1 MMTWAICSEPSAHTM
16 VTAYRFGPVAVRNPA
31 TPVCMVADRNVAPS
45 ARTTRTWSAA
55 ICTTTKVLW
64 TSVGVIEVY
73 GSAKRRGSAFHG
85 YSTPISLPLTTLGV
99 LGAGEVVEDVDDD
112 VGELVEE
119 LLVEVLDEIDG
130 ARRVVLGI
138 GTGAVVVGVDGVA
151 VDGAVVAAV
160 FDGAAVVEMV
170 LDGVSVS
177 TLSEQPVRASA
188 SAPATARRVRDARV
202 MMPSGSCSRDG
213 GC

>member
-1 MMTWAICSEPSAHTM
+1 M
-16 VTAYRFGPVAVRNPA
+16 
-31 TPVCMVADRNVAPS
+31 
-45 ARTTRTWSAA
+45 
-55 ICTTTKVLW
+55 
-64 TSVGVIEVY
+64 
-73 GSAKRRGSAFHG
+73 
-85 YSTPISLPLTTLGV
+85 